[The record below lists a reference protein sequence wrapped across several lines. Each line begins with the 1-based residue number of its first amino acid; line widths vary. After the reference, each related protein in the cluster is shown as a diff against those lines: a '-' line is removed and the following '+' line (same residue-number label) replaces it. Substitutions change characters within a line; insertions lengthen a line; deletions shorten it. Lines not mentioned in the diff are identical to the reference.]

1 MKRKKFFTDDDLIFI
16 MVVMFMLSIFGPSLG
31 RSKNIMRVYECE
43 EAQLVE
49 SEEEQEQV
57 QKKQKQVQKKQKQVQ
72 KKQKQV
78 QKKQKQERLVTV
90 TRYNPVIDQCDDDP
104 LITADN
110 SEIDL
115 KKLKANK
122 LRWVA
127 VSRDLLGEFSYGDT
141 IRLTCRN
148 DPSINGKY
156 TIHDCM
162 NKRWKNRVDILTH
175 IESDHGRGKWE
186 DVKII
191 REGN

>member
-31 RSKNIMRVYECE
+31 RSKNMRVYECE

-49 SEEEQEQV
+49 SEEEQV
-57 QKKQKQVQKKQKQVQ
+57 QKKQEQKQKKQK
-72 KKQKQV
+72 

-90 TRYNPVIDQCDDDP
+90 TRYNPVLKQCDEDP

-127 VSRDLLGEFSYGDT
+127 VSRDLLLGEFSYGDT
-141 IRLTCRN
+141 IKLTCRD